1 MDFTDSCL
9 MFSQPSSVGSGTR
22 GLSVGSG
29 TRGLSIGS
37 GTRGLSGSPSSTGS
51 GTRGLSGSSVG
62 SGTRGLSGS
71 PLDRTYE
78 LVEESRPDEEAVRS
92 RPPQPLW
99 AGRLFD
105 IANIRGDRTVIR
117 KGPTP

>member
-1 MDFTDSCL
+1 M
-9 MFSQPSSVGSGTR
+9 
-22 GLSVGSG
+22 
-29 TRGLSIGS
+29 
-37 GTRGLSGSPSSTGS
+37 
-51 GTRGLSGSSVG
+51 G

-78 LVEESRPDEEAVRS
+78 LVEESRPDEEAVQS
-92 RPPQPLW
+92 RLQPLW

-105 IANIRGDRTVIR
+105 IANIRGNRTVIR